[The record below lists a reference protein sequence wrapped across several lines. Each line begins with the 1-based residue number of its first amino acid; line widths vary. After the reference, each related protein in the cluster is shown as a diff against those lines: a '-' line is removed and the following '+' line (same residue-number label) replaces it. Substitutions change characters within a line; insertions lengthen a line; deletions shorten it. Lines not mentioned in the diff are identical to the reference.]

1 MNQKSLD
8 KQGWEKKLEK
18 FIELG
23 KELGFT
29 CIDLYSP
36 DKKEVVA
43 ITFSTSKKYI
53 QSLLKGEK

>member
-1 MNQKSLD
+1 MD
-8 KQGWEKKLEK
+8 KLEK
-18 FIELG
+18 FIKLG

-29 CIDLYSP
+29 CIDFYSP

-53 QSLLKGEK
+53 QSLLKKEEK